1 MGVFAPTEPRGREVA
16 GALCARP
23 SGAGGAG
30 LSDAGCRAEERR
42 EVRGG
47 GRAEEGAAAPPVAR
61 GRERFQAQAAAGF
74 GQEAAG

>member
-1 MGVFAPTEPRGREVA
+1 MGVFAPTEPCGREVA

-30 LSDAGCRAEERR
+30 PSDAGFRAEERG
-42 EVRGG
+42 EVRDG

-61 GRERFQAQAAAGF
+61 GRERFQAQAAAG
-74 GQEAAG
+74 